1 MAQNQP
7 VARNL
12 LVVLLNDVS
21 PAELR
26 SAVEEHGGPGSPS
39 VYVVAPMDVG
49 PLHWLA
55 TDESE
60 AREQA
65 SVRALEAEWILGSE
79 AVGGEA
85 GEADPALAIEDA
97 LRRFAAD
104 EILLLGDA
112 PDRSLLAS
120 LQGLGVPVVWAGLPG
135 PGGSARGRFRAAVRE
150 ITSGR
155 SAATPF
161 VAFAGANL
169 ALLALG
175 VVLTAIVGVVVWL
188 AGAW

>member
-1 MAQNQP
+1 M
-7 VARNL
+7 NL
-12 LVVLLNDVS
+12 LVVLLDDASVS
-21 PAELR
+21 DLR
-26 SAVEEHGGPGSPS
+26 SAVEEHGDGTPS
-39 VYVVAPMDVG
+39 VYVVAPMRVG

-65 SVRALEAEWILGSE
+65 SVRALEAEWMLGAE

-85 GEADPALAIEDA
+85 GEADPILAIEDA
-97 LRRFAAD
+97 LSRFAAD
-104 EILLLGDA
+104 EILLVGEA
-112 PDRSLLAS
+112 PDAGFAAALAS
-120 LQGLGVPVVWAGLPG
+120 FGLPVAWSA
-135 PGGSARGRFRAAVRE
+135 GSAAAVRGRVRTAVRG

-155 SAATPF
+155 NAATPF
-161 VAFAGANL
+161 VAFVGANL

-175 VVLTAIVGVVVWL
+175 LLITLLVGLIVWL